1 MKTLIVCHKSKMD
14 AGAFADILNQR
25 GYEVDIILGYNN
37 EVSEV
42 NPLTHDLAIFM
53 GGPMGVY
60 QADIFPYL
68 NDEIKYIE
76 KRLAADKPY
85 LGICLGSQLMAK
97 AMGAEVY
104 PGKQGKE
111 IGWHSIKVNE
121 KGEKTPL
128 KYLDVSQTRMMQW
141 HGDTFDLP
149 KEAVLLASSDLYK
162 HQAIGYGSKALGLQ
176 CHPEVTKS
184 NIELWLATGYQE
196 LQQVGLSVPALREQT
211 AENIDTLNKQR
222 TKFFNEW
229 LDEVL
234 EEREKK
240 YA

>member
-1 MKTLIVCHKSKMD
+1 
-14 AGAFADILNQR
+14 
-25 GYEVDIILGYNN
+25 
-37 EVSEV
+37 
-42 NPLTHDLAIFM
+42 
-53 GGPMGVY
+53 MGVY

-68 NDEIKYIE
+68 GDEINYIA

-85 LGICLGSQLMAK
+85 LGICLGAQLMAK
-97 AMGAEVY
+97 ALGAEVY

-111 IGWHSIKVNE
+111 IGWHSINVNE
-121 KGEKTPL
+121 AGAKTPL
-128 KYLDVSQTRMMQW
+128 KHLDAKQTPMMQW

-149 KEAVLLASSDLYK
+149 EGAVLLASSDQYQQ
-162 HQAIGYGSKALGLQ
+162 QAIGFGKKGLGLQ

-196 LQQVGLSVPALREQT
+196 LQQVGLNVPTLRAKT
-211 AENIDTLNKQR
+211 LENIETLNKQR

-229 LDEVL
+229 LDQVL
-234 EEREKK
+234 ETEEKQ